1 MKRKINLAIITQIV
15 IINNNNN
22 NNNSSSNNNN
32 DYKKYENI
40 YKVEKNI
47 TMPLLSF
54 KCKHRCFVSIY
65 N

>member
-15 IINNNNN
+15 IINNN